1 MEVKFGEGTTEF
13 GPGVNIEM
21 TGDEVATA
29 INAWLAAHGVC
40 VSGPRAVTVN
50 GALCEAGKVY
60 VDPSGFVV
68 ANGERFS
75 GRGPE
80 HSTQKS
86 V

>member
-40 VSGPRAVTVN
+40 FEALLSLSRVERDPMQARCTGRYRFGVSPPPRHRRA
-50 GALCEAGKVY
+50 
-60 VDPSGFVV
+60 
-68 ANGERFS
+68 
-75 GRGPE
+75 
-80 HSTQKS
+80 
-86 V
+86 